1 METKSNLNDATIE
14 ELKDLMTANVNSAK
28 IFREAAERTDKG
40 HLQTLF
46 NEIATSRE
54 SNASELQNALSVSG
68 EFHEQESSLAAPLRS
83 WWMKVR
89 DTIQSDEEVGLLSA
103 LESSEDQI
111 LHAYEKSL
119 KETAG
124 SPLNA
129 QLHEQVANIK
139 KGHDR
144 VRDLRDAAK
153 ERS

>member
-1 METKSNLNDATIE
+1 METKSNLSEATVE
-14 ELKDLMTANVNSAK
+14 EIKELMTANVNSAK
-28 IFREAAERTDKG
+28 IFREAADRTDKA

-46 NEIATSRE
+46 REIATSRE
-54 SNASELQNALSVSG
+54 SNASELQNALSISG

-103 LESSEDQI
+103 LESAEDNI

-129 QLHEQVANIK
+129 QLHEQITKIK
-139 KGHDR
+139 SGHDR

-153 ERS
+153 ERA